1 MTIISMRAIVTE
13 AFGSQSVCLFQNYM
27 ENTNLANLLHVLLV
41 HLVEITA
48 SNSSLNHGQLLVQ
61 LSKLLVCL
69 RPPLPETY
77 CSVRMGRK
85 KPHEV

>member
-1 MTIISMRAIVTE
+1 
-13 AFGSQSVCLFQNYM
+13 M

-48 SNSSLNHGQLLVQ
+48 SNSSLNHGQILVG

-69 RPPLPETY
+69 ET
-77 CSVRMGRK
+77 SATGDL
-85 KPHEV
+85 